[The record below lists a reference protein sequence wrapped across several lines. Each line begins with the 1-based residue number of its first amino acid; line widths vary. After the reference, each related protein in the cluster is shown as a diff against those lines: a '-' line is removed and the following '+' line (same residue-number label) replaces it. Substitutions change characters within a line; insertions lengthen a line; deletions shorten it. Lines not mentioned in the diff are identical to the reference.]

1 MSTNS
6 VDIIQIILLVAGL
19 SLMISMRNL
28 IKNVMAPGKR
38 VSVAEKI
45 QDINMKDLF
54 FLKMVYKRLGRIV
67 VAKITVLI
75 VIAVT
80 LCFRWN
86 SLFFIA
92 AVSYA
97 VFLYLYL
104 KLSVNKC
111 RRNVETLIGQVNATR
126 G

>member
-1 MSTNS
+1 MSTNA
-6 VDIIQIILLVAGL
+6 VDVIQIILLVAGL
-19 SLMISMRNL
+19 SLMVSMRNL
-28 IKNVMAPGKR
+28 LKNAMAPGKR
-38 VSVAEKI
+38 VSVAEKP

-80 LCFRWN
+80 LFFQWN
-86 SLFFIA
+86 ALFFIA
-92 AVSYA
+92 AVGYA
-97 VFLYLYL
+97 VFLYIYL

-111 RRNVETLIGQVNATR
+111 RRNVETLIGQVSAAK